1 MADSLSEY
9 LTHTRRLLHD
19 ANKNYYPDAD
29 LADYINAARRHTATD
44 TGALR
49 SLYTVY
55 LTAAQEKYVIG
66 QACGALITAGGSGYT
81 GTPTFT
87 FGTSGTGTCSL
98 TAGVITGVT
107 ITNPDTGLTSS
118 SYSATITGT
127 GTGAAITVYAIPAN
141 VVDIVNITLLWG
153 NMRIQL
159 KQYAFSDFS
168 AYFRPWVQYQSIPG
182 AWSAYGPQGFYLG
195 PTPNIQ
201 YQAEFDT
208 STIPADLTLGGSGP
222 MVQPAT
228 ESVKYYAAYLAY
240 QYAQQDEKANRM
252 LQLYQASVGWAVNV
266 FTRRLQGAY
275 EANANVY

>member
-29 LADYINAARRHTATD
+29 LADYINSARRHTATD

-49 SLYTVY
+49 SLYNVY

-66 QACGALITAGGSGYT
+66 QACGALITAGGTGY
-81 GTPTFT
+81 GAPPTFT
-87 FGTSGTGTCSL
+87 FGTSGTGTTTL
-98 TAGVITGVT
+98 TAGVVTGYT
-107 ITNPDTGLTSS
+107 ITNPDSGLTAS
-118 SYSATITGT
+118 SYAAVLSSGA
-127 GTGAAITVYAIPAN
+127 AAITVYAIPVN

-153 NMRIQL
+153 NTRIQL

-208 STIPADLTLGGSGP
+208 STIPADLVLGGSGP

-240 QYAQQDEKANRM
+240 TYAQQDDKANRM
-252 LQLYQASVGWAVNV
+252 LQLYQNSVMWAINV
-266 FTRRLQGAY
+266 FTRRGQGAY
-275 EANANVY
+275 DANANVF